1 MIDVSGLKLSLDAGL
16 TDGQALALREIAR
29 QLGVKPGAIE
39 RAQLLKRSVD
49 ARKKANVHFTASYR
63 LELSSECEERLLT
76 RAERNDAKL
85 KGLQIRPATPY
96 VPLEIP
102 QLGASDLP
110 PVVVG
115 AGPAGLFAAWY
126 LAKSGLKPLLVEQ
139 GAPVEE
145 RTHDVET
152 SFKRESSTP
161 GRTYSLA
168 KVVRARFPTASSRPT
183 SRIVIRHTCCTGSLM
198 RVLPRASCG
207 KRILT
212 WEAIILRASCPP
224 FVKTSSALAA
234 KCVFTRSLLR

>member
-115 AGPAGLFAAWY
+115 AGPGRALRR
-126 LAKSGLKPLLVEQ
+126 LVSC
-139 GAPVEE
+139 EE
-145 RTHDVET
+145 RVQ
-152 SFKRESSTP
+152 
-161 GRTYSLA
+161 
-168 KVVRARFPTASSRPT
+168 TASR
-183 SRIVIRHTCCTGSLM
+183 
-198 RVLPRASCG
+198 
-207 KRILT
+207 
-212 WEAIILRASCPP
+212 
-224 FVKTSSALAA
+224 
-234 KCVFTRSLLR
+234 